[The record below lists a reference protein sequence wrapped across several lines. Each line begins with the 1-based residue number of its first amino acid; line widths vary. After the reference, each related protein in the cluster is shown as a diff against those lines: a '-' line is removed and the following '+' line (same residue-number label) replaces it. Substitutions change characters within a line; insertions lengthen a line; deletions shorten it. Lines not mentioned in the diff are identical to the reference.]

1 MTVLADPVDEA
12 RRIIEAAKAAGLAVR
27 AVGGV
32 GVALVA
38 PTIGRLE
45 PWRTYHD
52 IDLAAPAGS
61 AAIGRVMTSLG
72 YEPARQFNTLNGSER
87 LLFHDPGG
95 RRVDLFIDTLRM
107 CHELPFRDRLA
118 VDAWPWTLP
127 PADLLLSK
135 LQIVEQ
141 TDRDAQ
147 DVLALLA
154 DHELVEDDRDGIA
167 RSRIREVCGSDWGW
181 WRTVDD
187 NLQGLI
193 SGWADSD
200 ATDSSVPATAADG
213 SATTA
218 ASVRARD
225 RAVALRAELAAC
237 PKSLGWRVRAA
248 VGPRMRWYDLPEEVR

>member
-1 MTVLADPVDEA
+1 MTALADPVDEA
-12 RRIIEAAKAAGLAVR
+12 RRIIEAANAAGLVTR
-27 AVGGV
+27 TVGGV
-32 GVALVA
+32 GVAIVA
-38 PTIGRLE
+38 PTIRGLE
-45 PWRTYHD
+45 PPRTYHD

-61 AAIGRVMTSLG
+61 AAIARVMTSLG
-72 YEPARQFNTLNGSER
+72 YEAARRFNTLNGSER
-87 LLFHDPGG
+87 LLFHDPDG
-95 RRVDLFIDTLRM
+95 RRVDVFIDTLRM

-154 DHELVEDDRDGIA
+154 DHELAEDDRDGIA
-167 RSRIREVCGSDWGW
+167 LPRIRAVCGSDWGW

-193 SGWADSD
+193 SRWAASAAAD
-200 ATDSSVPATAADG
+200 ASGPVTAADA
-213 SATTA
+213 SATSA
-218 ASVRARD
+218 ASARARD
-225 RAVALRAELAAC
+225 RAVTLRAELASS
-237 PKSLGWRVRAA
+237 PKSMGWRARAA
-248 VGPRMRWYDLPEEVR
+248 IGPRMRWYDLPEEVR